1 MTRNLFAPILL
12 VLLLGGCGFTPYGDF
27 ARGAVTEYGAQ
38 AMDEGLVNAEFF
50 MCRAASVGSVIRR
63 YGKSAETAE
72 AWKTLCQ
79 GNAEVDII
87 DAPSEAPTLQ

>member
-1 MTRNLFAPILL
+1 MTRNLFALPLL
-12 VLLLGGCGFTPYGDF
+12 ILLLGGCGFTPYGDF

-50 MCRAASVGSVIRR
+50 VCRAASVGSVVRR

-72 AWKTLCQ
+72 AWKTLCLSSADVDLF
-79 GNAEVDII
+79 GAPAEEP
-87 DAPSEAPTLQ
+87 AEE